1 MDKIYKVPH
10 VRKSDNKKK
19 KKKQHKDSAT
29 RAVQV

>member
-10 VRKSDNKKK
+10 VRKGDNK